1 MEQPQVSIIIP
12 VYNAGKYL
20 SECLDSILA
29 QTCQDY
35 ELMLVDDCSTDDSL
49 LLCKQYAACY
59 SRIHL
64 LQHAHNQGAA
74 VARNTGMDQAQGD
87 YLAFIDADDCIE
99 PEYLERLL
107 QAAEQ
112 TKADVV
118 VEGCKLWKEDAD
130 GQRGE
135 AENHP
140 VIDQL
145 TILPTDKDYRFN
157 QLFEYRIP
165 TVPWGRIF
173 RREFLQDYGIRY
185 RPAPFFDDCMFNF
198 PALYFAS
205 TYVLIPE
212 THYGYRFTP
221 ESVTRGDE
229 INKVERFV
237 DAILLNLQ
245 YINDWAV
252 RMPELVQKPYLKTM
266 VQLYFFNV
274 SFHQQLQPLFQ
285 QYPMEVV
292 NSRLYP
298 ALQKYFGENTDYI
311 LLMIDKCMTQAQN
324 IGAMGA
330 QSRE

>member
-1 MEQPQVSIIIP
+1 MERPKISIIIP

-20 SECLDSILA
+20 AACLDSILA
-29 QTCQDY
+29 QTCQDF

-49 LLCKQYAACY
+49 LFCKQYAACY
-59 SRIHL
+59 AQIHL

-74 VARNTGMDQAQGD
+74 MARNTGMDQAQGD

-99 PEYLERLL
+99 PEYLECLL
-107 QAAEQ
+107 QTAVQ

-118 VEGCKLWKEDAD
+118 VEGCKLWQEDTD
-130 GQRGE
+130 GQQGKV
-135 AENHP
+135 ENHP

-145 TILPTDKDYRFN
+145 MILPTDKDYRFN

-173 RREFLQDYGIRY
+173 CREFLQAHGIRF

-198 PALYFAS
+198 PVLYFAA
-205 TYVLIPE
+205 TYVLIPQ

-221 ESVTRGDE
+221 ESVTRGNE
-229 INKVERFV
+229 INKVDRFI

-245 YINDWAV
+245 YINDWAGK
-252 RMPELVQKPYLKTM
+252 MPELVQKPYLKTM

-274 SFHQQLQPLFQ
+274 SFHQQLMPLFKE
-285 QYPMEVV
+285 YPMEVV

-311 LLMIDKCMTQAQN
+311 LLMIGKCMTQAKK
-324 IGAMGA
+324 IEAMEA
-330 QSRE
+330 KLRA